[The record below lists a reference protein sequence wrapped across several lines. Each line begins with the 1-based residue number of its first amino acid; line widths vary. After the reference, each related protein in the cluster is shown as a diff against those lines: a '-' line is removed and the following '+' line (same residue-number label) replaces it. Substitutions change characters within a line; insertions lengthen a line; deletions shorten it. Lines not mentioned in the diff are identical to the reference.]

1 MSAPLPPSEPT
12 AGPQHS
18 HQWEELLGQMSGD
31 QAMVNQTLADLRSKV
46 PGYENVPTP
55 SLEASVRR
63 NIDLTIRTIR
73 DGLEPAPDQVAEAD
87 ALAGERYAQ
96 GVPIGSVLAGF
107 RVSLSLIFRNILARA
122 PEAGIPTEQI
132 LTSSTLLWALGDAF
146 STRAVAVYQE
156 KEVSRAVTDS
166 ALRAEWIRNVVTTS
180 MPPAERIRGATL
192 HDVPTNEP
200 IRAIVLNAPSG
211 AAVDRMQRLESWAQK
226 ADTRVLAAVQGSC
239 LVGIMVEQP
248 IENVHATGL
257 TIGLGEATTLDE
269 LPRSFQ
275 SASMALEAAEKVGRA
290 GLVDLAELS
299 WQLGVHACP
308 ETTEILYRL
317 HLSPLE
323 NSGEFSQHILE
334 AVEAYLN
341 HRMSIPLAARSIPVH
356 VNTLRYRL
364 QRFSELTGADLGDLN
379 TLIELAWVL
388 ASGRH
393 RDLNSGSGS

>member
-1 MSAPLPPSEPT
+1 MSTPLSPGGPTGGSE
-12 AGPQHS
+12 HS
-18 HQWEELLGQMSGD
+18 QQWERLLSQMSDD
-31 QAMVNQTLADLRSKV
+31 QAMVDRTLADLRSKV
-46 PGYENVPTP
+46 PGYENVPTA

-63 NIDLTIRTIR
+63 NIALTIRTIR

-87 ALAGERYAQ
+87 ALAVERYAQ

-122 PEAGIPTEQI
+122 PESGIPTEQI

-146 STRAVAVYQE
+146 STKAVAVYQE

-166 ALRAEWIRNVVTTS
+166 ALRAEWIRNVVTS
-180 MPPAERIRGATL
+180 AMPPAERIRGATL
-192 HDVPTNEP
+192 YDVPTTEP

-211 AAVDRMQRLESWAQK
+211 TAVDRMHRLETWAQETD
-226 ADTRVLAAVQGSC
+226 ARVLAAVQGSF
-239 LVGIMVEQP
+239 LVGIMMDQP
-248 IENVHATGL
+248 REGPDPTGL
-257 TIGLGEATTLDE
+257 TIGLGEAATLEE

-275 SASMALEAAEKVGRA
+275 SASMALEAAEKVGRT
-290 GLVDLAELS
+290 GVVDLAELS
-299 WQLGVHACP
+299 WQLGIHACP

-317 HLSPLE
+317 HLAPLE
-323 NSGEFSQHILE
+323 NTGEFRWHILE
-334 AVEAYLN
+334 AVDAYLT
-341 HRMSIPLAARSIPVH
+341 HRMSIPLAARSIPIH

-393 RDLNSGSGS
+393 RDITREVSS

>member
-1 MSAPLPPSEPT
+1 MSEPLPPSEPT

-73 DGLEPAPDQVAEAD
+73 DGLEPAPHQVAEAD

-211 AAVDRMQRLESWAQK
+211 AAVDRMQRLESWAQE

-317 HLSPLE
+317 HLAPLE